1 MDTRADGYKLGSTL
15 ISRRPHN
22 LNDELT
28 LDEQVADILARD
40 QGRDYR
46 FDDDLKRM
54 QRHDPDL
61 KVARLSIEKTFFM
74 ADLFLD
80 GDRDVRTDIDRF
92 VRQIF
97 RDPFGVASID
107 EVGMAHAFTAAYQSS
122 ITSRR
127 VGAAVMVAESLI
139 CTGRNDLPKAGGGQ
153 QSDSIGAASRDTLD
167 GAGVVGKVRRRRETE
182 ALYNERSDVAKDFLV
197 RLFSS
202 SEWLAELAQI
212 FPGAKELTD
221 TDRTSFVGT
230 TLKMDFIKD
239 TRIFDLIEFNPS
251 VHAEMSAVTT
261 AARMGFPIAG
271 GLLYTTTFPCHECTR
286 HIILSGLKKV
296 VYLEP
301 YAKSR
306 AAELFADQIR
316 LSRPALK
323 SQTIL
328 RESSQLIMSPSW
340 VSHLGVMLN
349 CFRGSSARVRTA
361 NSSSTS
367 WTVRERSDHLS
378 KHPCRMS
385 WRLLAGERG

>member
-1 MDTRADGYKLGSTL
+1 
-15 ISRRPHN
+15 
-22 LNDELT
+22 
-28 LDEQVADILARD
+28 
-40 QGRDYR
+40 
-46 FDDDLKRM
+46 
-54 QRHDPDL
+54 
-61 KVARLSIEKTFFM
+61 
-74 ADLFLD
+74 
-80 GDRDVRTDIDRF
+80 
-92 VRQIF
+92 
-97 RDPFGVASID
+97 
-107 EVGMAHAFTAAYQSS
+107 MAHAFTAAYQSS

-286 HIILSGLKKV
+286 HIISSGLKKV

-316 LSRPALK
+316 LSRPRTEESDDIEGVKPVDYVAFMGIAPRRHAELF
-323 SQTIL
+323 SWL
-328 RESSQLIMSPSW
+328 EREGENGELVEYKLDSSRAIRPSIEAP
-340 VSHLGVMLN
+340 VSDELAAARWRARLTDQKLVVKDLDGRLE
-349 CFRGSSARVRTA
+349 RGNVQSRTA
-361 NSSSTS
+361 ARNSKTPRNSTS
-367 WTVRERSDHLS
+367 
-378 KHPCRMS
+378 P
-385 WRLLAGERG
+385 